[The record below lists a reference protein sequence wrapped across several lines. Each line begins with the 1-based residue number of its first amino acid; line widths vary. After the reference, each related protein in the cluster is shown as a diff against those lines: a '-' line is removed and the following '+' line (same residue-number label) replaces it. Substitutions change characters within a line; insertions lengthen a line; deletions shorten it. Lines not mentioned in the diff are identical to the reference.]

1 MSSDAASRRSLLGL
15 AGVASLCC
23 LAPGTAA
30 VSGGV
35 AASGLGAGLGQVA
48 VTVLTL
54 GVIGSVL
61 RWRRNCSRCEA

>member
-1 MSSDAASRRSLLGL
+1 MSSEATSRRSLLGL

-23 LAPGTAA
+23 LAPSTAA

-35 AASGLGAGLGQVA
+35 AAGGLAAGLGQVA

-54 GVIGSVL
+54 GVIGLLVS
-61 RWRRNCSRCEA
+61 WRSDCSSCEA